1 MYQTQQVGGPVAP
14 GQYGGMQVAGPT
26 AYLPLQTDQ
35 WTGMFSMMM
44 PMLMFVL
51 MFALIMPMFKGITA
65 TARD

>member
-1 MYQTQQVGGPVAP
+1 
-14 GQYGGMQVAGPT
+14 MQVAGPT

-65 TARD
+65 SARD